1 MSNKVTR
8 RQFARTTGAAALSM
22 GAAAAPSRA
31 RSTLVIDSHA
41 HLKHGDAAKTEY
53 SAKAIVEVMDAAG
66 IDRSIVFAM
75 STTTQRSIEMAKAAV
90 EQFLGRLIPYVYAL
104 PSYERPVIE
113 ELDAALR
120 GKRFRGIK
128 IHAGECRLREYIIDP
143 VFKLTA
149 KYGAPCLVDT
159 KGDARVARRLATA
172 FPETT
177 FLFAHMGA
185 YMSRD
190 RDMVD
195 AFIRLAE
202 EFGNVLL
209 DTSAVALVYK
219 MEEAVRRAG
228 AEKLVWGSDGP
239 HKNPGLVSY
248 AQSELDKVQRLD
260 IKQADKDRILG
271 GNIAK
276 LLDL

>member
-1 MSNKVTR
+1 MSNQVTR
-8 RQFARTTGAAALSM
+8 RQCARSTGVAALSM
-22 GAAAAPSRA
+22 SVAAVPAAGASDA
-31 RSTLVIDSHA
+31 LVIDSHA

-53 SAKAIVEVMDAAG
+53 SAKAIVEVMDATG

-75 STTTQRSIEMAKAAV
+75 STTTRRSIEMGEAAV
-90 EQFLGRLIPYVYAL
+90 EQFPDRLIPYVYAL
-104 PSYERPVIE
+104 PSYERPVIQ
-113 ELDAALR
+113 ELDDALR

-143 VFKLTA
+143 VFKLAA
-149 KYGAPCLVDT
+149 KHGAACLVDAT
-159 KGDARVARRLATA
+159 GDARVARRLAVS

-185 YMSRD
+185 YMSRN

-202 EFGNVLL
+202 EFDNVLL

-219 MEEAVRRAG
+219 MEEGGREGRRREARVG
-228 AEKLVWGSDGP
+228 YGRAAQE
-239 HKNPGLVSY
+239 PGL
-248 AQSELDKVQRLD
+248 
-260 IKQADKDRILG
+260 G
-271 GNIAK
+271 
-276 LLDL
+276 LLCAERTR